1 MATISKQ
8 DNTTCTYRFI
18 SSSLVDL
25 PEERGYELVIRQ
37 QPQRAKVSVINER
50 DRRPIEPPPILQM
63 HWLNCSAED
72 TKYVSKTGT
81 KKKAFVVQST
91 QKTYSDDRKYLQ
103 SPFYFMVANLV
114 PASDPTKLLLPSQ
127 DYLSGSTVSSL
138 YRLRDIDNT
147 DGGFFVFGDLAV
159 KKEGKYQLQF
169 SLFEIVEG
177 VVQNRTTMLSDV
189 FTVFVPKRFP
199 GPLEATFLSRTFS
212 DQGVKMRIRKEHRLQ
227 SSTTRKRKID
237 MNTDMSS
244 SSTETTL
251 HSSHGGRSSRRKSS
265 PEDHSG
271 TWQQEDTH
279 TRKPSQQQF
288 TFTNKFRYHYE
299 PRDHPEY
306 RQLSPSS
313 SLSSDG
319 ERTMRSQSFGGP
331 SATTHHVTN
340 GWQPSF
346 SMRPAPP
353 PPAAAASSSTTPTR
367 LFDPMSNPPS
377 PTLTFTSQYTS
388 SPPSCS
394 ASYDL
399 HQSEATHS
407 LPLPPPSGSTSAPSL
422 EGHDHW
428 RLPPLRAIMADV
440 IPCRRSPLL
449 LPAPIPMMH
458 EQPQPWVPHGDVQPP
473 SQRSNV
479 SGMLGMSHLFAA
491 R

>member
-1 MATISKQ
+1 MDTRYK
-8 DNTTCTYRFI
+8 RF
-18 SSSLVDL
+18 SL
-25 PEERGYELVIRQ
+25 
-37 QPQRAKVSVINER
+37 

-72 TKYVSKTGT
+72 TKYVNKEMWYKVHKLIGD
-81 KKKAFVVQST
+81 V
-91 QKTYSDDRKYLQ
+91 RKYLQ

-147 DGGFFVFGDLAV
+147 
-159 KKEGKYQLQF
+159 GKLDHPR
-169 SLFEIVEG
+169 G

-227 SSTTRKRKID
+227 SSTSRKRKLD
-237 MNTDMSS
+237 PTSDVTAVETSS
-244 SSTETTL
+244 LSSN
-251 HSSHGGRSSRRKSS
+251 RPARRKSS
-265 PEDHSG
+265 MDSHS
-271 TWQQEDTH
+271 TLWKEQTSPKK
-279 TRKPSQQQF
+279 TAQQF

-299 PRDHPEY
+299 PRDHEF
-306 RQLSPSS
+306 RQLSPS

-319 ERTMRSQSFGGP
+319 ERTMVSQSFGCSNSPG
-331 SATTHHVTN
+331 V
-340 GWQPSF
+340 WQP
-346 SMRPAPP
+346 PATARPP
-353 PPAAAASSSTTPTR
+353 PPPTR
-367 LFDPMSNPPS
+367 LLDPISAPPS
-377 PTLTFTSQYTS
+377 PTLTFTSQFTS

-394 ASYDL
+394 APYDL
-399 HQSEATHS
+399 IHPEHTA
-407 LPLPPPSGSTSAPSL
+407 APSSSSSSD
-422 EGHDHW
+422 GHEYW

-449 LPAPIPMMH
+449 LPSPIPVMH
-458 EQPQPWVPHGDVQPP
+458 EQHPHWVPHGQVQT
-473 SQRSNV
+473 QQQGSNT
-479 SGMLGMSHLFAA
+479 SAMLGMSHIFAA